1 MNLCEIL
8 ANLCETTNIFL
19 MSTQNK
25 VEIVPFSPDL
35 KEHIKILNIE
45 WLRKYFR
52 VEEKDELV
60 LSNPQE
66 EIINKGGMIFYAKFN
81 DEILGTVSLM
91 KLDEDTFELS
101 KMAVS
106 DKAQG
111 LGIGNK
117 LLIHSIAVAEEN
129 NIKKLL
135 LYSNRILLPA
145 LHLYEKFGFIE
156 VPLGDVSYER
166 ADIKMEKTI
175 S

>member
-1 MNLCEIL
+1 MYLL
-8 ANLCETTNIFL
+8 TTNII
-19 MSTQNK
+19 MNTQNT
-25 VEIVPFSPDL
+25 VEIIPYSADL
-35 KEHIKILNIE
+35 KEHIKTLNIE
-45 WLRKYFR
+45 WLQKYFR

-66 EIINKGGMIFYAKFN
+66 EIIDKGGMIFYAKYN
-81 DEILGTVSLM
+81 DAILGTVSLM
-91 KLDEDTFELS
+91 KIDENTFELS

-117 LLIHSIAVAEEN
+117 LLVHSVAVAEEN

-145 LHLYEKFGFIE
+145 LHLYEKFGFVE
-156 VPLGDVSYER
+156 VPLEDVSYER